1 MRLAPSRPV
10 TAVAEDG
17 RAGRAPVP
25 SSAGAPPAPANGS
38 AGARDGATGGSARAK
53 SGAHRE
59 AALYHALARRGAA
72 DGRSLGELREAALEA
87 AAAAELPVW
96 RRSGFWT
103 TSFESLDFDALAG
116 GADAGAP
123 TAVPEIVERTLPE
136 RTRAGRI
143 VQADGG
149 VVSLELAPEL
159 ATRGVILCSLED
171 AFAEHAELVR
181 CIDRAATRGALHR
194 NTAARKKAQAA
205 RLVSGPPA

>member
-1 MRLAPSRPV
+1 VRLAPSRPV

-103 TSFESLDFDALAG
+103 TSLQGLELEQLD
-116 GADAGAP
+116 ADAQPSKPG
-123 TAVPEIVERTLPE
+123 AVPEVVARTLPE
-136 RTRAGRI
+136 RPRAGRI
-143 VQADGG
+143 VQSANT
-149 VVSLELAPEL
+149 VVAVELDPEL
-159 ATRGVILCSLED
+159 GRRGVILCSL
-171 AFAEHAELVR
+171 
-181 CIDRAATRGALHR
+181 
-194 NTAARKKAQAA
+194 
-205 RLVSGPPA
+205 